1 MNLLIGIRTELL
13 KSKRS
18 ASLYVALAAAAFGP
32 LMSSLDI
39 FLDEGISPD
48 DEKIILSK
56 MFIDKFQMTSFVMFP
71 LFVILICTLLPQIE
85 YRNQAWKQVLTTPQT
100 KGSIFTSKFINIHIL
115 ILVFLLA
122 NKAFMLVAAVILHLA
137 KPELQVLNQ
146 SVDGSAVLAGLAN
159 SYVALLALCALQFWM
174 GLRFQNFIAPIA
186 IGIVLWFAGTIL
198 VMQLQSAAGLY
209 FPYSFHAYGTFPQ
222 FKEQLNTVR
231 WTSVGYAAAFLLLGF
246 IDFRRR
252 SFR

>member
-13 KSKRS
+13 KTKRS

-100 KGSIFTSKFINIHIL
+100 KGSIFTSLTFISL
-115 ILVFLLA
+115 
-122 NKAFMLVAAVILHLA
+122 
-137 KPELQVLNQ
+137 
-146 SVDGSAVLAGLAN
+146 
-159 SYVALLALCALQFWM
+159 FW
-174 GLRFQNFIAPIA
+174 
-186 IGIVLWFAGTIL
+186 
-198 VMQLQSAAGLY
+198 
-209 FPYSFHAYGTFPQ
+209 SFC
-222 FKEQLNTVR
+222 
-231 WTSVGYAAAFLLLGF
+231 
-246 IDFRRR
+246 
-252 SFR
+252 